1 MSDNDIGPGG
11 SGDRMITG
19 YSPPQSTAD
28 LPRQKS
34 LDAAAD
40 FSRTQ
45 YMNIFTTPLVIH
57 IWEDGSE
64 LNEVLKDSILAHQAK
79 SSGITKSNSGG
90 WHSEV
95 GQLEFC
101 GGAGMRLREHMYAL
115 ANEATRRFLAEQRR
129 EFSPINWTLS
139 AWANVNRSG
148 DFNKVHV
155 HPGSTWSGT
164 YYIDTGE
171 PVDPAGGAPLHLI
184 NSCQGRDLT
193 FLPSLRPTNV
203 YVQPVP
209 GLMVVFPSYVPH
221 MVFPHVGSGTRIS
234 VAFNLRKEPFP

>member
-1 MSDNDIGPGG
+1 MNG
-11 SGDRMITG
+11 G
-19 YSPPQSTAD
+19 YSQQQSAEE
-28 LPRQKS
+28 LPRQES
-34 LDAAAD
+34 LGAATD
-40 FSRTQ
+40 FSKTQ
-45 YMNIFTTPLVIH
+45 YMNIFATPLVVH
-57 IWEDGSE
+57 IWEHGPE
-64 LNEVLKDSILAHQAK
+64 LNEVLRDSILAHQAK
-79 SSGITKSNSGG
+79 SSGITKSNNGG

-115 ANEATRRFLAEQRR
+115 ANEATRRFLAEQHR
-129 EFSPINWTLS
+129 EFSRINWVLS

-148 DFNKVHV
+148 DFNKVHL

-164 YYIDTGE
+164 YYVDTGE
-171 PVDPAGGAPLHLI
+171 PSDPAGGAPLHLI
-184 NSCQGRDLT
+184 EPSQGRDST
-193 FLPSLRPTNV
+193 FLPSLRPTNIF
-203 YVQPVP
+203 VQPVP